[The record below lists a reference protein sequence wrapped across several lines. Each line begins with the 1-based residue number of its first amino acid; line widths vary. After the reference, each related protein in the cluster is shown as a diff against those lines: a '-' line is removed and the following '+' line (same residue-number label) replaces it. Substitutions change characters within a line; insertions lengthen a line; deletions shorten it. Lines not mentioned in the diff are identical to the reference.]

1 MKTLRLVP
9 YCACPY
15 KAPCATGSSSLF
27 WLLGLAL
34 LAAGVFWATAA
45 HAQLK
50 PGARAPTFTAPAAL
64 AGQPFEFDL
73 QDALAQGPVVVYF
86 YPKAFTSG
94 CTIEAQLFAQAAD
107 DFKAVNTTVVGVSGD
122 DIDTLKKFSEGPCGG
137 KFAVA
142 ADPDGKI
149 INAYDAGFAIIP
161 GMADRISYA
170 VAPDGTILQTYESM
184 SPDQHVTRTL
194 AAVRQWQDKQQSSG
208 KTQ

>member
-1 MKTLRLVP
+1 MQTTRLAPPFSDATIMKRSRQPLTLARLLSFVF
-9 YCACPY
+9 CMTC
-15 KAPCATGSSSLF
+15 GF
-27 WLLGLAL
+27 WIAN
-34 LAAGVFWATAA
+34 A
-45 HAQLK
+45 HAQLAA
-50 PGARAPTFTAPAAL
+50 GANAPLFKAPAAL

-73 QDALAQGPVVVYF
+73 KAALDQGPVVVYF

-94 CTIEAQLFAQAAD
+94 CTIEAQLFAQAMG

-170 VAPDGTILQTYESM
+170 IAPDHTILRTYESM
-184 SPDQHVTRTL
+184 SPDQHVTSTL
-194 AAVRQWQDKQQSSG
+194 SAVRDWHAQQLAN
-208 KTQ
+208 KPQ